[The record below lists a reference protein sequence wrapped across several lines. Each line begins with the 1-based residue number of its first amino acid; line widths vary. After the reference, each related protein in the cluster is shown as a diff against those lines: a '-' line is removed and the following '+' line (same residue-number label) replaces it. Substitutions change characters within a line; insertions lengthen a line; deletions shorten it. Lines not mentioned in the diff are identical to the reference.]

1 MSAEPAR
8 ASVLTDE
15 NGLLRLQGELDFVSV
30 LAVREQLAE
39 RIAASRGDIM
49 LDLSGL
55 QRVNSVGLSLL
66 LRVAEQAAEADR
78 TLLLSGVPAGLQSIA
93 QVCGLDTWL
102 HQVSAA

>member
-8 ASVLTDE
+8 ASVQTGE
-15 NGLLRLQGELDFVSV
+15 NGLLQLQGELDFVSV

-66 LRVAEQAAEADR
+66 LRVAEQAAEAGR
-78 TLLLSGVPAGLQSIA
+78 NLRLRGVPAGLQSIA
-93 QVCGLDTWL
+93 EVCGLDTWL